1 MTIHGQATAGIMAR
15 LLFKSSKVIPTT
27 IMEILFLRG
36 NSSSSSSSSASTSLK
51 KLVGCGLLTLGCL
64 VYFSEGS
71 IHGDSHTSS
80 STDWGANALFG
91 MMLLLGASLLDSALT
106 ILESKLLFGKASRC
120 HVTVVEAAFGFSTY
134 GLLMLVIAC
143 MVGVL
148 PLEVQSM
155 PLSAVDSV
163 AFCICSSIAYALT
176 FYFIASGGPAYSE
189 SFKVFRKIAVLV
201 GFAFTTSTALSGRAA
216 AALVLCCLGLYLV
229 DSASKGLPSIAK
241 WSNGSLN
248 MRVVSMQRKFH
259 YSNNRALLA
268 TVTMMVLLLSMG
280 LFGASPAATGSYT
293 TVSLMSGSYN
303 RDYSNHRLSSGSF
316 QCPVCPVIS
325 SGKATLFSQQYQV
338 SGYFGKGGYGTTLKV
353 IDAKTGGV
361 YLTRFQNGTQDVVF
375 EKSEDVVV
383 SSGGE
388 YNQQEEINNDDSDNP
403 PLTRSINCLEAAR
416 LADREQYTSRIAQKV
431 WCGPNLMKL
440 HDVVIS
446 DKTGE
451 DVLIWELFDG
461 QTVNM
466 IAHNHPDAEITRN
479 ITCKL
484 LQGLASLNC
493 KGYAHNDLH
502 TGNILYNED
511 TGDLRLIDNEL
522 VGRSPCRQP
531 RRRQRVGGVYRFGE
545 LLQLEVDNQQDVW
558 AAGIAFSQLLFGNK
572 GPFWSSSGKRWED
585 RILQIVCALGKEGFS
600 EFVHKRNVTRVLE
613 SEELLSELSK
623 CPGGRMDW
631 RQFDEKGR
639 AGEDA
644 LELLNAMLTY
654 DPAERPAA
662 AELLDYEYCRGIP
675 LPQ

>member
-36 NSSSSSSSSASTSLK
+36 NSSSSSSSASTSLK

-71 IHGDSHTSS
+71 IHGDSHRNSNN
-80 STDWGANALFG
+80 DWGANALFG

-248 MRVVSMQRKFH
+248 MRMVSMQRTSLSF
-259 YSNNRALLA
+259 YNSNKLVMGTL
-268 TVTMMVLLLSMG
+268 TMMVLLSMPFLLG
-280 LFGASPAATGSYT
+280 SPFNAVQT
-293 TVSLMSGSYN
+293 TVSITAGISQTDFLKSPASSVGS
-303 RDYSNHRLSSGSF
+303 RPSSGGAF
-316 QCPVCPVIS
+316 QCPVCPVIPP
-325 SGKATLFSQQYQV
+325 GNATLFSQRYKVDDQV
-338 SGYFGKGGYGTTLKV
+338 GKGSFGTTFKV
-353 IDAKTGGV
+353 VNLQTGV
-361 YLTRFQNGTQDVVF
+361 DYLIRRQRKNRVDVKF
-375 EKSEDVVV
+375 EEGDED
-383 SSGGE
+383 GD
-388 YNQQEEINNDDSDNP
+388 YNQQQSNP
-403 PLTRSINCLEAAR
+403 SSPQSINCLESTR
-416 LADREQYTSRIAQKV
+416 PSIREQYTSRIAHTV

-446 DKTGE
+446 DETGE

-461 QTVNM
+461 KQ
-466 IAHNHPDAEITRN
+466 IADKTIGELPNAEATRN

-484 LQGLASLNC
+484 LQALASLNC
-493 KGYAHNDLH
+493 KGYAHND
-502 TGNILYNED
+502 ILLKNMMYNKD
-511 TGDLRLIDNEL
+511 TGEVRVIDHEF

-531 RRRQRVGGVYRFGE
+531 RRPHNSVGSVDRFGQ
-545 LLQLEVDNQQDVW
+545 LLQLEVDDQQDVW

-585 RILQIVCALGKEGFS
+585 RVLQIVCALGKEGFS

-623 CPGGRMDW
+623 YPGGRMDW

-639 AGEDA
+639 AGKDA

-662 AELLDYEYCRGIP
+662 AELLDYEYCRGVP